1 MVPPLFTQAGVLYTY
16 VMGCYLDWRMLA
28 LSGVSSR
35 VPLNLRQVSQSLTKT
50 PVVGDLCISRVLT
63 VF

>member
-35 VPLNLRQVSQSLTKT
+35 VPKCHI
-50 PVVGDLCISRVLT
+50 VGIIIRAVNVPSRRIVP
-63 VF
+63 

>member
-35 VPLNLRQVSQSLTKT
+35 VAEFRNAILLALSLEM
-50 PVVGDLCISRVLT
+50 
-63 VF
+63 